1 MIKKVLI
8 VEDSITISKMV
19 KICLEK
25 QNYEVYS
32 VYDGLSAVNTA
43 LNIKPDLILLD
54 ALIPEINGY
63 IVVEALKQNDL
74 SRSIPIIMMSAKA
87 QIDDIKKAI
96 NLGADDYLVKP
107 FTPEELINKVNKYIN
122 GGDSNEQ

>member
-1 MIKKVLI
+1 MNKKVLI

-74 SRSIPIIMMSAKA
+74 SKNIPVVMMSAKA
-87 QIDDIKKAI
+87 QLDDIKKAI
-96 NLGADDYLVKP
+96 NLGAVDYLVKP

-122 GGDSNEQ
+122 GGNSNEQ

>member
-1 MIKKVLI
+1 MNKKILI

-43 LNIKPDLILLD
+43 LNTKPDLILLD

-74 SRSIPIIMMSAKA
+74 SRNIPIIMMSAKA
-87 QIDDIKKAI
+87 QMDDIKKAI
-96 NLGADDYLVKP
+96 NLGVEDYLVKP

-122 GGDSNEQ
+122 GGNNNEQ